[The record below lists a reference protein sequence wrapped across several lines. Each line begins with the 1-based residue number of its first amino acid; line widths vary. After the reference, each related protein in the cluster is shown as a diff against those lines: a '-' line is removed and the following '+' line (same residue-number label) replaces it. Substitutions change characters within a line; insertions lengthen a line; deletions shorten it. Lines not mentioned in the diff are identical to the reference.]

1 MQTFEKKRR
10 WQNAKQKNELIAKF
24 HEWNGRPKPNFD
36 LVEIDEVTLPNDDSN
51 NEQVDDYEIDVHPL

>member
-1 MQTFEKKRR
+1 MPNK
-10 WQNAKQKNELIAKF
+10 KNELIAKF